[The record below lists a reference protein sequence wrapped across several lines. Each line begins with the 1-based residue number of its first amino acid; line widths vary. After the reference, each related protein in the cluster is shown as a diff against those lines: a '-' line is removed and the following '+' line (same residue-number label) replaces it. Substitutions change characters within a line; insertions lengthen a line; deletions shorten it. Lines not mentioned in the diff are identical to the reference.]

1 MPEHRHGVAFIGAGA
16 VVKHRHLPGLA
27 LSGRG
32 APRAIFDPAE
42 ERAQDLAARF
52 QIPVVADSLEA
63 AVTADGVDSVVIA
76 SPNARHREAVECA
89 AAHGKH
95 IFCEKPIAVNLKDA
109 RAMCRAAADAGVIL
123 FLGFHH
129 RFSAEHKLVRRIME
143 AGHLGEVRAFDS
155 LIGEPMDVVPQGTA
169 NYRFDPSA
177 GGGLTLIDV
186 GSHRIDQ
193 TIDLLGEVDE
203 VHAGMASVL
212 SSHNMDDSVVLSL
225 RMKSGAIGTLQW
237 HRFVRAFQSPC
248 TLLGTKG
255 TACFSA
261 FAVNP
266 YQSAPVALY
275 LESDPAELPA
285 DLAALY
291 RPERWWGEGRPGWIE
306 FWPARENTFQRQYEA
321 FFDAIEHNPPPPV
334 GGEAGYRALEVVM
347 AAYLSLRERRPVM
360 LPIDPELEIA
370 PPSF

>member
-1 MPEHRHGVAFIGAGA
+1 MNDNHGVAFIGAGA
-16 VVKHRHLPGLA
+16 VVEHRHLPGLA

-32 APRAIFDPAE
+32 APRAIFDPAGQRARE
-42 ERAQDLAARF
+42 LAERF
-52 QIPVVADSLEA
+52 HIPLVAKSLEA
-63 AVTADGVDSVVIA
+63 AVTAPGVDAVVIA
-76 SPNARHREAVECA
+76 SPNAYHRDAAECA

-95 IFCEKPIAVNLKDA
+95 IFCEKPISVNLKDA
-109 RAMCRAAADAGVIL
+109 GAMWRAANDAGVVL

-143 AGHLGEVRAFDS
+143 AGYLGDVRAFNS
-155 LIGEPMDVVPQGTA
+155 LIGEPMDVVPHGTA
-169 NYRFDPSA
+169 NYRFEPAA

-193 TIDLLGEVDE
+193 TIDLLGGVDE
-203 VHAGMASVL
+203 VYAEMASVL
-212 SSHNMDDSVVLSL
+212 PTHRMDDSVLLSL
-225 RMKSGAIGTLQW
+225 RMRSGAIGTLQW

-248 TLLGTKG
+248 TLLGAKG

-275 LESDPAELPA
+275 LESDPADLPA

-306 FWPARENTFQRQYEA
+306 FWPPRENTFQRQYEA
-321 FFDAIEHNPPPPV
+321 YFDAIDGSQPPPV
-334 GGEAGYRALEVVM
+334 GGEDGYRALEVVM
-347 AAYLSLRERRPVM
+347 AAYLSLRERRPVK
-360 LPIDPELEIA
+360 LPVDPELQID
-370 PPSF
+370 PPAF